1 MYKGEKE
8 SRKSKNKFMSENLEQ
23 AHNQIIKHVERKKK
37 RKRTYRP
44 SLIHSKFIKWR
55 AIYPEVSSNGS
66 HIQYK
71 SVTYFKAL
79 SMKKH
84 LKKMGKRIL
93 DIIEELKSTRSLW
106 RRHLII
112 GRFL

>member
-44 SLIHSKFIKWR
+44 SLIHPKFIK
-55 AIYPEVSSNGS
+55 
-66 HIQYK
+66 
-71 SVTYFKAL
+71 
-79 SMKKH
+79 
-84 LKKMGKRIL
+84 
-93 DIIEELKSTRSLW
+93 
-106 RRHLII
+106 
-112 GRFL
+112 

>member
-1 MYKGEKE
+1 
-8 SRKSKNKFMSENLEQ
+8 
-23 AHNQIIKHVERKKK
+23 
-37 RKRTYRP
+37 
-44 SLIHSKFIKWR
+44 
-55 AIYPEVSSNGS
+55 
-66 HIQYK
+66 
-71 SVTYFKAL
+71 
-79 SMKKH
+79 MKKH